1 MLCDGLCLRVRSS
14 EPTTKEDPMTL
25 APPRTATAASI
36 ADGVKIYGSR
46 DSACTP
52 WPGLGWAIV
61 ASLADDGL
69 GTSAFP
75 AGQ

>member
-1 MLCDGLCLRVRSS
+1 
-14 EPTTKEDPMTL
+14 MTL